1 MSIGWIM
8 FWKALILSLW
18 AAFKDHRE
26 KQKAREV
33 DPVLIARFN
42 QEWTRRCS
50 QQPLMLTDK
59 RTEVL

>member
-18 AAFKDHRE
+18 AAYKEHRE
-26 KQKAREV
+26 KKKAREV
-33 DPVLIARFN
+33 DPALVARFN
-42 QEWTRRCS
+42 EEWSRRS
-50 QQPLMLTDK
+50 AKQPLLLTDK